1 MTLKSMFNTVC
12 KEETNMAHAIV
23 SINKGIVRCVV
34 FALFIAL
41 LFAFSGSAEAA
52 KKELQQKTFASPEEA
67 VKALF
72 EAVKT
77 NNKKELGVILG
88 PGSSTVISSGDEV
101 FDQNDREFFV
111 KIFETKNKIDMETDT
126 KAILYIGEKDWP
138 MPIPIIKKGSAWVF
152 DTKTGKEEILNRRI
166 GINELAIIKFC
177 EAYVDAQ
184 QEFALKDHDGDGL
197 FEYAQKFVSTPGKK
211 DGLYWETKEGEEL
224 SPLGPLAADAV
235 KEGYKKRSGV
245 PGYPYHGYYFKM
257 LMAQGKNASDGAYNY
272 IVNGNMIGGFAL
284 VAYPAQYGNSG
295 VMTFIV
301 NHDGVVY
308 QKNLGKNTAKTVES
322 MKLFD
327 PDKTWTKVEAAAE

>member
-1 MTLKSMFNTVC
+1 MFNTVC
-12 KEETNMAHAIV
+12 KEETSMIHTIV
-23 SINKGIVRCVV
+23 SILKSLSRHASVALIVALLVAFHCPVEAANKG
-34 FALFIAL
+34 
-41 LFAFSGSAEAA
+41 S
-52 KKELQQKTFASPEEA
+52 QQKTFASPQEA

-77 NNKKELGVILG
+77 NNTKELSAILG
-88 PGSSTVISSGDEV
+88 PGSSKVISSGDDV

-111 KIFETKNKIDMETDT
+111 KIYETKNKIDMETDT
-126 KAILYIGEKDWP
+126 KAILSIGEKDWP

-152 DTKTGKEEILNRRI
+152 DTKAGKEEILSRRI
-166 GINELAIIKFC
+166 GMNELAIIKFC

-184 QEFALKDHDGDGL
+184 QEFAAKDHDGDGL
-197 FEYAQKFVSTPGKK
+197 FEYSQKFVSTPGKK

-235 KEGYKKRSGV
+235 KEGYKKKSGV

-257 LMAQGKNASDGAYNY
+257 LKAQGKNASDGAYDY
-272 IVNGNMIGGFAL
+272 VVNGNMIGGFAL

-301 NHDGVVY
+301 NHDGIVY
-308 QKNLGKNTAKTVES
+308 QKNLGKNTAKVVET

-327 PDKTWTKVEAAAE
+327 PDKTWTKVETE

>member
-1 MTLKSMFNTVC
+1 MAIKSWLNTAY
-12 KEETNMAHAIV
+12 KEESSMIHAFVNI
-23 SINKGIVRCVV
+23 KKFLGWRVV
-34 FALFIAL
+34 FALIVAL
-41 LFAFSGSAEAA
+41 LVVFSGSAEAA
-52 KKELQQKTFASPEEA
+52 NKGLQQKTFASPEEA
-67 VKALF
+67 VKTLV

-77 NNKKELGVILG
+77 NNMKALGEILG
-88 PGSSTVISSGDEV
+88 PGSKKVISSGDEV
-101 FDQNDREFFV
+101 ADQNDRELFV
-111 KIFETKNKIDMETDT
+111 QAYETKHKIDMAGDS
-126 KAILYIGEKDWP
+126 KAILSIGEKDWP
-138 MPIPIIKKGSAWVF
+138 LSIPIIKKGSVWVF

-166 GINELAIIKFC
+166 GMNELATIKFC

-184 QEFALKDHDGDGL
+184 QEYSMKDYDGDGL
-197 FEYAQKFVSTPGKK
+197 LEYAQKFVSSPGKK

-257 LMAQGKNASDGAYNY
+257 LKAQGKNASGGAYDY

-284 VAYPAQYGNSG
+284 VAYPAHYGNSG
-295 VMTFIV
+295 IMTFIV

-308 QKNLGKNTAKTVES
+308 QKNLGKNSAKAVEA

-327 PDKTWTKVEAAAE
+327 PDKTWKKVEVATE

>member
-1 MTLKSMFNTVC
+1 MIND
-12 KEETNMAHAIV
+12 IV
-23 SINKGIVRCVV
+23 NINKCVGRCVA
-34 FALFIAL
+34 FALFIAFL
-41 LFAFSGSAEAA
+41 IVFSGSAEAA
-52 KKELQQKTFASPEEA
+52 NKGPQQKTFASPEEA

-77 NNKKELGVILG
+77 NNKKELISILG

-111 KIFETKNKIDMETDT
+111 RIYEIKNKIDMETDS
-126 KAILYIGEKDWP
+126 KAILFIGEKDWP
-138 MPIPIIKKGSAWVF
+138 MPIPIIKKGSVWVF
-152 DTKTGKEEILNRRI
+152 DTKAGKEEILTRRI
-166 GINELAIIKFC
+166 GMNELAIIKFC

-184 QEFALKDHDGDGL
+184 QEYAAKDHDGDGL
-197 FEYAQKFVSTPGKK
+197 FEYSKIFVSTPGKK

-245 PGYPYHGYYFKM
+245 PGYPYHGYYLKM
-257 LMAQGKNASDGAYNY
+257 LMAQGKNASGGAYNY
-272 IVNGNMIGGFAL
+272 VVNGNMIGGFAL

-295 VMTFIV
+295 IMTFIV

-327 PDKTWTKVEAAAE
+327 PDKTWTKVATE

>member
-1 MTLKSMFNTVC
+1 VALKYSFNTVY
-12 KEETNMAHAIV
+12 KEETNMTHAIV
-23 SINKGIVRCVV
+23 NINKCVGRCVA
-34 FALFIAL
+34 FALMIAL
-41 LFAFSGSAEAA
+41 FVVFSGFSEAA
-52 KKELQQKTFASPEEA
+52 NKAPAQKTFPSPEEA

-72 EAVKT
+72 QAIKVHNT
-77 NNKKELGVILG
+77 KELGAILG
-88 PGSSTVISSGDEV
+88 PGSSTVISSGDDV

-111 KIFETKNKIDMETDT
+111 KIYETKNKIDMETDT
-126 KAILYIGEKDWP
+126 KAILHIGEKDWP

-152 DTKTGKEEILNRRI
+152 DTKTGKEEILIRRI
-166 GINELAIIKFC
+166 GMNELAIIKFC

-184 QEFALKDHDGDGL
+184 QEFAAKDHDGDGL
-197 FEYAQKFVSTPGKK
+197 FEYSQKFVSTPGKK
-211 DGLYWETKEGEEL
+211 DGLYWETREGEEL

-235 KEGYKKRSGV
+235 KEGYKKKSGV

-257 LMAQGKNASDGAYNY
+257 LKAQGKNASGGAYDY

-301 NHDGVVY
+301 NHDGIVY
-308 QKNLGKNTAKTVES
+308 QKNLGKNTAKVVET

-327 PDKTWTKVEAAAE
+327 PDKTWTKVETE